1 MRPRRRSLSEYRWT
15 LRDDRD
21 GCCRPLQTGERA
33 HSKTA
38 DACALWLDGRI
49 GVCLW
54 DCALTAAV
62 QIAVEVERLER
73 RDRER
78 EHESARLRGGRGF
91 ERLCVCRRGA
101 TRLSG
106 EFTRRVHEINN

>member
-49 GVCLW
+49 GMCLW
-54 DCALTAAV
+54 DCALAAAVEAAV
-62 QIAVEVERLER
+62 QIAVVERLER
-73 RDRER
+73 RDRAGTR
-78 EHESARLRGGRGF
+78 DCTSARSEVDAASSGY
-91 ERLCVCRRGA
+91 VYVGA
-101 TRLSG
+101 WRPD
-106 EFTRRVHEINN
+106 